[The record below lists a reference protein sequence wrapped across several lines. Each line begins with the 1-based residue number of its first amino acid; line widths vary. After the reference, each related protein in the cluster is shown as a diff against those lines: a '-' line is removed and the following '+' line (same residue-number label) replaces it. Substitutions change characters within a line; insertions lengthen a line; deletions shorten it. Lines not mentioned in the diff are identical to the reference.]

1 MKNKTL
7 STIALLYFVTTQ
19 TTFAQWQATTGP
31 AQPNVVSVC
40 VSGTNMFAAAGTAV
54 SYSSNNGDNWTLVSN
69 GLAGTIYTLAN
80 KGTDIFAGA
89 AAGKVFQTSNN
100 GTNWSNTST
109 GLPAYNI
116 TFLTVSGGDIY
127 AGTFGVYKST
137 NNGILWSKISNTWN
151 AFVTTVAV
159 SGDTIL
165 ASTPSAGIY
174 MTVDGGTIWSTINTG
189 LPTNV
194 DAVIIHGTTFI
205 AGTHSGIY
213 ISTNGGTNWT
223 ATNVTDTVASFAVI
237 GDYIF
242 AGSSSGGGVYL
253 SINGGTSWTAINAGL
268 GNTTVYSLAIGNSYV
283 FAGTTGFVWRR
294 LLSEVLP
301 LTVTTSANPTA
312 GGTTTGDGSYSPNS
326 SVTVT
331 ATPNT
336 GYTFS
341 NWTENGN
348 VVSSNSSYT
357 FTITA
362 NRNLV
367 ANFTPVV
374 GNLSVTTSSNPTA
387 GGTTTGDGSYA
398 PNSSVTVT
406 ATANTGYT
414 FSNWTESGNIVSSNS
429 SYTFTITANRNLVAN
444 FTAIVGN
451 FTVTTSSN
459 PTSGGT
465 TTGDGSYAPN
475 SSVTV
480 TATANTGYNF
490 SNWSESG
497 NIVSSSGSYTFTI
510 TANRN
515 LVAEFVQTTSISEVA
530 NTSVSIYPNPSDG
543 KLSVSTYTECNL
555 RVYNSVGQLI
565 LSRQLSTGDTV
576 LNIQDKG
583 VMLFVFER
591 GGQRTIRKQL
601 IME

>member
-7 STIALLYFVTTQ
+7 STVALLCFVTTQ
-19 TTFAQWQATTGP
+19 TVFAQWQATTGP

-40 VSGTNMFAAAGTAV
+40 ISGSNMFAAAGTAV
-54 SYSSNNGDNWTLVSN
+54 SYSSNNGDNWTLVNN
-69 GLAGTIYTLAN
+69 GLAGPIYTLAN

-89 AAGKVFQTSNN
+89 GGNVFQTSNN

-109 GLPAYNI
+109 GLPGYNI
-116 TFLTVSGGDIY
+116 QFLTFSGADIY

-151 AFVTTVAV
+151 ALVTTIAV
-159 SGDTIL
+159 SGNTIL

-174 MTVDGGTIWSTINTG
+174 MSVDGGTIWNTINTG
-189 LPTNV
+189 LPTSVN
-194 DAVIIHGTTFI
+194 AVIIYGTTFI
-205 AGTHSGIY
+205 AGTNSGIY
-213 ISTNGGTNWT
+213 VSTNNGSNWT
-223 ATNVTDTVASFAVI
+223 ATNVTDAIASFAVT
-237 GDYIF
+237 GTNIF

-253 SINGGTSWTAINAGL
+253 SINGDASWTAINAGL
-268 GNTTVYSLAIGNSYV
+268 GNTTVYSLAVGNSYV
-283 FAGTTGFVWRR
+283 FAGTTGHVWKR

-301 LTVTTSANPTA
+301 LSVTTSANPTT

-336 GYTFS
+336 GY
-341 NWTENGN
+341 N
-348 VVSSNSSYT
+348 
-357 FTITA
+357 
-362 NRNLV
+362 
-367 ANFTPVV
+367 
-374 GNLSVTTSSNPTA
+374 
-387 GGTTTGDGSYA
+387 
-398 PNSSVTVT
+398 
-406 ATANTGYT
+406 
-414 FSNWTESGNIVSSNS
+414 FSNWTESGNVVSSNS

-465 TTGDGSYAPN
+465 TTGDGSYAQN

-480 TATANTGYNF
+480 TATPNTGYNF
-490 SNWSESG
+490 SNWTESG
-497 NIVSSSGSYTFTI
+497 NVVSSNSSYTFTI

-515 LVAEFVQTTSISEVA
+515 LVANFTPIVGNFTVTTSSNPTSGGTTTGDGSYAQNSSVTVTAIPNTGYNFSNWTESGNIVSSNSSYTFTITGNRNLVAEFTQTTSIVDVTQ
-530 NTSVSIYPNPSDG
+530 TSLNVYPNPSDG
-543 KLSVSTYTECNL
+543 NLFISTDTEYNL
-555 RVYNSVGQLI
+555 KVYNSVGQLI
-565 LSRQLSTGDTV
+565 LSEQLYKGNTE

-591 GGQRTIRKQL
+591 DGQRTIRKQL